1 MLPHGGF
8 DGPLRHVRRVALG
21 AVLALALGVA
31 GAGCGADD
39 AEPDAPAPAPDVDAQ
54 PEPVPDDA
62 PEEAAED
69 ATADDAPGDDAPE
82 DDAGEP
88 TAGDDLPELLWTQA
102 LGDNGERRIGAL
114 AVDPGGEVVYVAHG
128 PTFVLE
134 LADGTVV
141 DTIEYSY
148 PRVDDLDVSPDGT
161 LIGAGLGLY
170 GVELTTPEG
179 GVPPGLED
187 LERGIDTDGVRFH
200 GGYDNRLAFAPD
212 GRHLATGNRDGEVWI
227 WDLDV
232 AEQAASLSVPDPEYL
247 TGLFYH
253 PSGDLLAAVDF
264 GCRVDV
270 WDLDVEEVVHA
281 IELGFAGCYHN
292 APVAFSPDGALL
304 AAGVREDR
312 VEFARLW
319 TVDGFAPL
327 LDLDMDVR
335 NFTEVA
341 FSPDSSML
349 ATAAWRMPATVWDVA
364 SGEVRYSLDS
374 GADPDDDERQPARVV
389 FTVDGDHVV
398 VGYND
403 GSVELWRL
411 AVDG

>member
-1 MLPHGGF
+1 MLLHRGF
-8 DGPLRHVRRVALG
+8 DGSRSRLRGLALG
-21 AVLALALGVA
+21 VVLALALGVA
-31 GAGCGADD
+31 GAGCGDDD
-39 AEPDAPAPAPDVDAQ
+39 AEPEAPPPVEDADPQSEPAPDDA
-54 PEPVPDDA
+54 DA
-62 PEEAAED
+62 EEDAAED
-69 ATADDAPGDDAPE
+69 AAQDDTSADDDTEPAAADDQ
-82 DDAGEP
+82 
-88 TAGDDLPELLWTQA
+88 PELLWTQA
-102 LGDNGERRIGAL
+102 LEDNGGGRIGAF

-141 DTIEYSY
+141 GTIEYSY
-148 PRVDDLDVSPDGT
+148 PRVDDLDVSPDGS
-161 LIGAGLGLY
+161 LVGAGLGLY

-187 LERGIDTDGVRFH
+187 LEQGIDSDGVRFH
-200 GGYDNRLAFAPD
+200 GGYDNRLAFSPD

-227 WDLDV
+227 WDLD
-232 AEQAASLSVPDPEYL
+232 AADQAASLSVPDPDHL

-264 GCRVDV
+264 GCRLDV
-270 WDLDVEEVVHA
+270 WDLDAEEVVHA
-281 IELGFAGCYHN
+281 VELGFSSCYQN

-304 AAGVREDR
+304 AAGIREDG
-312 VEFARLW
+312 VEFTRLW
-319 TVDGFAPL
+319 TVEGFEPV

-364 SGEVRYSLDS
+364 SGDVRSALDS
-374 GADPDDDERQPARVV
+374 GADPDDDERQPVRVV

-411 AVDG
+411 PVNG

>member
-1 MLPHGGF
+1 MLLHGGF
-8 DGPLRHVRRVALG
+8 DGSLRHVRRVALG

-39 AEPDAPAPAPDVDAQ
+39 AEPDAPAPAPDVDPQ
-54 PEPVPDDA
+54 PEPTPDDAPDDDA

-69 ATADDAPGDDAPE
+69 DP
-82 DDAGEP
+82 EP
-88 TAGDDLPELLWTQA
+88 TAGDDPPELLWTQA

-114 AVDPGGEVVYVAHG
+114 AIDPGGEVVYVANG

-148 PRVDDLDVSPDGT
+148 PRVDDLDVSPDGS
-161 LIGAGLGLY
+161 LVGAGLGLY
-170 GVELTTPEG
+170 GVELTTPQG
-179 GVPPGLED
+179 RVPPGLED
-187 LERGIDTDGVRFH
+187 LEQAIDSDGVRFH
-200 GGYDNRLAFAPD
+200 GGYDNRLAFSPD

-227 WDLDV
+227 WDLDA
-232 AEQAASLSVPDPEYL
+232 AEQAASMSVPDPDHL
-247 TGLFYH
+247 TGLSYH

-270 WDLDVEEVVHA
+270 WDLDAEEVVHA
-281 IELGFAGCYHN
+281 IELGFSSCYQN
-292 APVAFSPDGALL
+292 APVDFSPDGSLL

-319 TVDGFAPL
+319 TVDGFEPV

-335 NFTEVA
+335 NFTELA
-341 FSPDSSML
+341 FSPDGSLL

-364 SGEVRYSLDS
+364 SGEVRFSLDS

-411 AVDG
+411 PVDG